1 MKPIRITVPGWLL
14 GSVLCGFCEAKAQD
28 AVPCL
33 IFTGNSDTEHCIDL
47 AQLNRITFGDDGIT
61 VSSSKDPGAQ
71 SVKLLY
77 SLFNHF
83 EIGDATPTSATG
95 VDDVIADT
103 DPRLLYRSDS
113 KSLVI
118 ESTSETPYTLGI
130 FSLKGSLIATSKIN
144 AGQAISVEALSAGVY
159 VAVATDG
166 NSKLTLKFIIN

>member
-14 GSVLCGFCEAKAQD
+14 GSILCCFCEAKAQD

-61 VSSSKDPGAQ
+61 VISSRDPGAQ

-83 EIGDATPTSATG
+83 EIGDAIPTGAAG
-95 VDDVIADT
+95 VDDIIADT
-103 DPRLLYRSDS
+103 DSRLLYRPDS

-118 ESTSETPYTLGI
+118 ESASETTYTLGI
-130 FSLKGSLIATSKIN
+130 FSLKGTLIATSKIN
-144 AGQAISVEALSAGVY
+144 ARQAISVEALSSGVY

-166 NSKLTLKFIIN
+166 NTKLTLKFIIN

>member
-1 MKPIRITVPGWLL
+1 MPGWLL
-14 GSVLCGFCEAKAQD
+14 GSILCCFCEAKAQD